1 MNNGENIILSV
12 PPLTEER
19 RKELA
24 KSAKGESDNT
34 KITVRNARMEGM
46 KELKKLESVSEDLIK
61 DTEAK
66 IQVITDHYVK
76 MCDDHLKVKDA
87 EIMKV

>member
-1 MNNGENIILSV
+1 
-12 PPLTEER
+12 
-19 RKELA
+19 
-24 KSAKGESDNT
+24 
-34 KITVRNARMEGM
+34 MEGM